1 MSGNG
6 SNFCNSTTF
15 TGIGWYSVP
24 TGNYFVEYLGNSQN
38 VSHTFQ
44 TNTAIMYGGG
54 CSACP
59 APTPSVTVTPS
70 ITPTPSV
77 TVTPSPTP
85 SPTPCPPADAT
96 LSWTFSEMGGADAQM
111 YIYINSQIEI
121 SSSTTSS
128 GTYTIYEGDTIYVE
142 IELNAACS
150 GNDNEGNLYT
160 QSNRGTLV
168 YGACFTSTTG
178 TYTSPTYTVVG
189 GDLGSTITLDA
200 YAQCYSICL

>member
-15 TGIGWYSVP
+15 TSSGWYSVA

-54 CSACP
+54 CGACP
-59 APTPSVTVTPS
+59 GPTPSVTITPS

-85 SPTPCPPADAT
+85 
-96 LSWTFSEMGGADAQM
+96 
-111 YIYINSQIEI
+111 IV
-121 SSSTTSS
+121 
-128 GTYTIYEGDTIYVE
+128 IYEYCLGYDASDCCDAEADYTTI
-142 IELNAACS
+142 C
-150 GNDNEGNLYT
+150 NL
-160 QSNRGTLV
+160 
-168 YGACFTSTTG
+168 
-178 TYTSPTYTVVG
+178 
-189 GDLGSTITLDA
+189 
-200 YAQCYSICL
+200 

>member
-15 TGIGWYSVP
+15 TSSGWYSVA

-54 CSACP
+54 CGACP
-59 APTPSVTVTPS
+59 GPTPSVTITPS

-85 SPTPCPPADAT
+85 
-96 LSWTFSEMGGADAQM
+96 
-111 YIYINSQIEI
+111 IV
-121 SSSTTSS
+121 
-128 GTYTIYEGDTIYVE
+128 IYEYCLGYDASDCCDAEADYTT
-142 IELNAACS
+142 NC
-150 GNDNEGNLYT
+150 NL
-160 QSNRGTLV
+160 
-168 YGACFTSTTG
+168 
-178 TYTSPTYTVVG
+178 
-189 GDLGSTITLDA
+189 
-200 YAQCYSICL
+200 

>member
-15 TGIGWYSVP
+15 TSSGWYSVA

-54 CSACP
+54 CGPCP
-59 APTPSVTVTPS
+59 GPTPSVT
-70 ITPTPSV
+70 V

-85 SPTPCPPADAT
+85 PPTPCPPADAT
-96 LSWTFSEMGGADAQM
+96 LSWTFSETGGADAQM
-111 YIYINSQIEI
+111 YIYINSVIEI
-121 SSSTTSS
+121 SSSTTGN
-128 GTYTIYEGDTIYVE
+128 GTWTLYEGDTIYVE

-150 GNDNEGNLYT
+150 GGDNKGNLYT
-160 QSNRGTLV
+160 QSNRGALV
-168 YGACFTSTTG
+168 DALCLTATTG